1 MNSLRTI
8 GIIAWREIR
17 KLAADRW
24 TVLAIT
30 AIPLVVGILL
40 ASIYARQVVL
50 DIPTVV
56 IDRDGTAASRAVA
69 RAIDA
74 HESLRLVRTAAD
86 GEDEEGIIRSGEAS
100 CVVTIPPEFESRLK
114 RGEASPALC
123 MLNGSNMVL
132 SNYAL
137 KAISGTMTT
146 VTAGIAM
153 EKLEKT
159 GTPSTHALSAYAP
172 LAVTPRYMFNPAQNY
187 ANFFIPG
194 ILAALLQQI
203 VVIGAA
209 LTWVREFRSGE
220 IIELIG
226 ITRNTVILST
236 GKLIVYLLVGA
247 VWALF
252 LFAGLFPLFGV
263 PYNGSVLAGALAVIL
278 MTAGM
283 ALLAMFIS
291 SVFTHRETAM
301 QVMFIVSS
309 PAFLVSGYT
318 FPQLAMPAA
327 IKCLGY
333 IVPLT
338 PFLAAWRKT
347 VLYGGGIADIMPEV
361 GMMTLGIVIYAG
373 LMLVVLKKRF
383 IAFDN

>member
-8 GIIAWREIR
+8 GTVAWREIR

-24 TVLAIT
+24 TILAIT

-56 IDRDGTAASRAVA
+56 IDQDGTAASRAVA

-74 HESLRLVRTAAD
+74 HESLRLVRTVAGGA
-86 GEDEEGIIRSGEAS
+86 DEEQIIRSGEAS
-100 CVVTIPPEFESRLK
+100 CVVSIPREFENRLK
-114 RGEASPALC
+114 RGEASPVLC

-172 LAVTPRYMFNPAQNY
+172 LSVTPRYMFNPAQNY

-263 PYNGSVLAGALAVIL
+263 PYNGSVLAGILAVIL

-291 SVFTHRETAM
+291 SLFSHRETAM

-318 FPQLAMPAA
+318 FPQLAMPTAV
-327 IKCLGY
+327 KCLGY

-347 VLYGGGIADIMPEV
+347 VLYGGGIADIMPEM

-383 IAFDN
+383 IAFDH